1 MTLLARRPPLVVFA
15 VLPVFAQARLYMALL
30 IRLLAF
36 PLIAVLPAY
45 GVLVYDHDGPDFRLH
60 VAAAL
65 ALGVVLALLAASVS
79 RRHFVHERLRKLTA
93 LANALREGR
102 YSPRAGLAAGAG
114 EFAPLARAFNQ
125 MAEQLAA
132 REAALRGSEQ
142 RFRRLSDA
150 SFEGTAIHDGE
161 NIVETNAAAARLFG
175 YEPGEVDG
183 MPLVAFLAP
192 EARDRSLAIAHA
204 EEEARYESVG
214 LRKDG
219 STFPV
224 EFRGRRIEH
233 EGRPMRIV
241 AIRDLTEQKNAAAAL
256 RESEERLKLALAA
269 GGLGTWDLDLA
280 TGRVRLD
287 ARLAAMIG
295 VPPAKT
301 EATVEEW
308 ANFVHP
314 EDRPRMRADFA
325 AHLEGETPHGP
336 EYRVILAE
344 GAVRWHAT
352 HAILLRRADGT
363 PFRAVGVAQDITER
377 KEAETRLRLL
387 AAEVDHRSK
396 NMLALVQVMLRQ
408 TRANTVREF
417 ATAIQGRV
425 AALARAHTL
434 LSQSRWEAADLRRLA
449 EEELAPFRRDTD
461 RVRLDG
467 PAVALSSRA
476 AQSFAMALHELTT
489 NAAKHGALST
499 RGGRATVEWAW
510 QEDGRLLL
518 RWSEAGGPPVQAPAC
533 RGFGSNVINR
543 SIGEQL
549 QGEVRFDWRSEG
561 LVCELVVP
569 RKNVVRSPR

>member
-1 MTLLARRPPLVVFA
+1 
-15 VLPVFAQARLYMALL
+15 MALL
-30 IRLLAF
+30 VRLLAF
-36 PLIAVLPAY
+36 TLIAVLPAY
-45 GVLVYDHDGPDFRLH
+45 AVLAFDHGGPDFRLH

-65 ALGVVLALLAASVS
+65 VLGAVLAVLTASVS
-79 RRHFVHERLRKLTA
+79 RRHFVRTPLQRLTA

-102 YSPRAGLAAGAG
+102 YSTRAAAGEG

-125 MAEQLAA
+125 MAEQLAT

-150 SFEGTAIHDGE
+150 SFEGMAIHDGE

-175 YEPGEVDG
+175 YKPGEVDG

-192 EARDRSLAIAHA
+192 EARERSLAIAHA
-204 EEEARYESVG
+204 EEERRYESVG

-287 ARLAAMIG
+287 APLAAMLG
-295 VPPAKT
+295 VPPGKT

-314 EDRPRMRADFA
+314 EDRPKMRADFA
-325 AHLEGETPHGP
+325 AHLDGETPHGP
-336 EYRVILAE
+336 EYRVILADGTE
-344 GAVRWHAT
+344 RWHAT
-352 HAILLRRADGT
+352 HAILLRREDGT
-363 PFRAVGVAQDITER
+363 PVRAVGVAQDITER
-377 KEAETRLRLL
+377 KQSEARLRLL

-408 TRANTVREF
+408 TRAETVREY
-417 ATAIQGRV
+417 AAAAQGRV

-434 LSQSRWEAADLRRLA
+434 LSQTRWESADLGGLIKD
-449 EEELAPFRRDTD
+449 ELAPFRRTD
-461 RVRLDG
+461 GARVRLEG
-467 PAVALSSRA
+467 PPVALSSRA
-476 AQSFAMALHELTT
+476 AQSFAMAIHELAT
-489 NAAKHGALST
+489 NAAKHGALSMPK
-499 RGGRATVEWAW
+499 GSVSVEWIW
-510 QEDGRLLL
+510 REDDRLIV
-518 RWSEAGGPPVQAPAC
+518 RWSEVGGPPVQAPT
-533 RGFGSNVINR
+533 RHRLGTKVIQR

-549 QGEVRFDWRSEG
+549 EGEVRFDWRPEG
-561 LVCELVVP
+561 LVCELTVP
-569 RKNVVRSPR
+569 ADKLTRPAR